1 MKNEVKARE
10 FNILV
15 IEDDDRTF
23 KTIKDGLINP
33 EYKLHRVT
41 TGQAAIDLAKE
52 GYFVAIITEMQI
64 GDMNGIELVRR
75 LKKIDQRIN
84 IIGLTVYSFI
94 NLAIEAMKEGVY
106 TYLMKPLNT
115 EELNLVLRR
124 AIENTFLLIQAGQ
137 RKYYQDIATMD
148 GLTGVYNHRH
158 FHEMLDWNI
167 SHLNRSPQAFSLFI
181 IDIDDFKK
189 YNDSFGHDEGNV
201 VLERLA
207 KVLTDS
213 VRESDIVFRFG
224 GEEFVLL
231 LIETTKKG
239 AYVVAERARK
249 KISEQQ
255 FKRQV
260 TISLGVSTFP
270 VDAKDSEKL
279 FELADKALYRAKAD
293 GKNRVCLYHIER
305 RVDLRIP
312 SQVVVSFRKI
322 ETTPPCGHP
331 SIEGNFDRNSI
342 LEKKIK
348 TEIATDI
355 TATHHDYN
363 YELRDIGRHGFAFYS
378 DEHIK
383 ISSLIKGNISLPN
396 QGEINFSGKVVW
408 NEELIAG
415 KHINGVTFFE
425 IDKKSEVALENY
437 IQDRSNNINGIDI
450 D

>member
-189 YNDSFGHDEGNV
+189 YNDTKGHVEGD
-201 VLERLA
+201 
-207 KVLTDS
+207 KVLHNFAQLLVSSTRDN
-213 VRESDIVFRFG
+213 DMVFRYG
-224 GEEFVLL
+224 GEEFAVILSQTDQFAAQKVGERL
-231 LIETTKKG
+231 LIIVRSRMPVTMSVGLSSFPLNAQIKSEL
-239 AYVVAERARK
+239 VVR
-249 KISEQQ
+249 
-255 FKRQV
+255 
-260 TISLGVSTFP
+260 
-270 VDAKDSEKL
+270 
-279 FELADKALYRAKAD
+279 ADKALYRAKSS
-293 GKNRVCLYHIER
+293 GKNRLCVYDER
-305 RVDLRIP
+305 
-312 SQVVVSFRKI
+312 
-322 ETTPPCGHP
+322 
-331 SIEGNFDRNSI
+331 
-342 LEKKIK
+342 
-348 TEIATDI
+348 
-355 TATHHDYN
+355 
-363 YELRDIGRHGFAFYS
+363 
-378 DEHIK
+378 
-383 ISSLIKGNISLPN
+383 
-396 QGEINFSGKVVW
+396 
-408 NEELIAG
+408 
-415 KHINGVTFFE
+415 
-425 IDKKSEVALENY
+425 IDK
-437 IQDRSNNINGIDI
+437 
-450 D
+450 